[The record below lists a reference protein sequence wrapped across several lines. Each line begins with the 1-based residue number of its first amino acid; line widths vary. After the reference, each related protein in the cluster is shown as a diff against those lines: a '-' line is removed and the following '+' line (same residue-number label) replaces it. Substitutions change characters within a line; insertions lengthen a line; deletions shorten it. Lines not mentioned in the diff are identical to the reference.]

1 VLMDGDILSLSGD
14 IPGVFE
20 ARQNRSVRTRDGFIN
35 AGIGALQTRR
45 LDDLKI
51 TELAMVSGNS
61 VGSFYT
67 RFQDK
72 DAYFRALSA
81 YASQGISREF
91 DSAFTADK
99 LRQLG
104 PSGGLDALVDLI
116 GAIFG
121 SKFRGVLRETYLRIM
136 DEDDPWAP
144 FRTTAKQ
151 TLQTLHEGLDDAFP
165 HYGPDETKTRLSFC
179 FQLIVGV
186 IQNDLINK
194 NHVFTLEDGSVLVG
208 LKQTLRAYM
217 GVPLTRQENV

>member
-1 VLMDGDILSLSGD
+1 MDGDTFSLRED

-35 AGIGALQTRR
+35 AGIEALQTRR

-51 TELAMVSGNS
+51 TELAAVSNNS

-81 YASQGISREF
+81 YASQGISHEF
-91 DSAFTADK
+91 EAAFTADR

-104 PSGGLDALVDLI
+104 PGEGLDALVDLI
-116 GAIFG
+116 GAIFS

-151 TLQTLHEGLDDAFP
+151 TLQKLHEGLGDAFS
-165 HYGPDETKTRLSFC
+165 HYGADETKTRLSFC

-194 NHVFTLEDGSVLVG
+194 NHVFTLEDGSVSTG
-208 LKQTLRAYM
+208 LKETLRAYM
-217 GVPLTRQENV
+217 DVPLKR

>member
-1 VLMDGDILSLSGD
+1 MDVDTLSLNED
-14 IPGVFE
+14 IPGVFK
-20 ARQNRSVRTRDGFIN
+20 ARQSRSVKARDGFIN
-35 AGIGALQTRR
+35 TGIEALQTRR

-51 TELAMVSGNS
+51 AELAMVSGNS

-91 DSAFTADK
+91 DAAFTVDK
-99 LRQLG
+99 LRHLG
-104 PSGGLDALVDLI
+104 PGQGLDALVDLI

-144 FRTTAKQ
+144 FRTTANQ
-151 TLQTLHEGLDDAFP
+151 TLRKLHDGLGNAFP

-194 NHVFTLEDGSVLVG
+194 NHVFTLEDGSVLAG
-208 LKQTLRAYM
+208 LKETLRAYM
-217 GVPLTRQENV
+217 GVPLTRQEDV

>member
-1 VLMDGDILSLSGD
+1 MDVDTLSLQGE

-20 ARQNRSVRTRDGFIN
+20 ARQTRSVKTRDGFIH
-35 AGIGALQTRR
+35 AGVEALQTGRF
-45 LDDLKI
+45 DDLKI
-51 TELAMVSGNS
+51 AELAAISNNS

-67 RFQDK
+67 RFHDK

-91 DSAFTADK
+91 EMAFTAGK

-104 PSGGLDALVDLI
+104 PEQGLDALVDLI
-116 GAIFG
+116 GAIFA

-144 FRTTAKQ
+144 FRTSAKQ
-151 TLQTLHEGLDDAFP
+151 TLRTLHEGLGDAFP

-194 NHVFTLEDGSVLVG
+194 NIPG
-208 LKQTLRAYM
+208 Y
-217 GVPLTRQENV
+217 LTASLYLFRTFHIITILFLSLSL

>member
-1 VLMDGDILSLSGD
+1 MDGDTLSLRGD

-35 AGIGALQTRR
+35 AGIEALQTRR

-51 TELAMVSGNS
+51 TEIAAVSNNS

-91 DSAFTADK
+91 EAAFSADK

-104 PSGGLDALVDLI
+104 PSEGLDALVDLI
-116 GAIFG
+116 GAIFS

-144 FRTTAKQ
+144 FRTTAKK
-151 TLQTLHEGLDDAFP
+151 TLQKVHEGLGDAFP
-165 HYGPDETKTRLSFC
+165 HYVPDETKTRLSFC

-194 NHVFTLEDGSVLVG
+194 NHVFNLEDGSVLAG
-208 LKQTLRAYM
+208 LKETLRAYM
-217 GVPLTRQENV
+217 GVPTMRQEIV

>member
-1 VLMDGDILSLSGD
+1 MDVDILDLHED
-14 IPGVFE
+14 IPGVFK
-20 ARQNRSVRTRDGFIN
+20 ARQSRSVKARDGFIN
-35 AGIGALQTRR
+35 AGIEALQTRR

-51 TELAMVSGNS
+51 AELATVSGNS

-72 DAYFRALSA
+72 DAYFRAVSA

-91 DSAFTADK
+91 EAAFTAAK

-104 PSGGLDALVDLI
+104 GGAGLDALVDLI
-116 GAIFG
+116 GAIFA

-151 TLQTLHEGLDDAFP
+151 TLLTVHEGLGDAFP
-165 HYGPDETKTRLSFC
+165 HYGPDETKVRLSFC

-194 NHVFTLEDGSVLVG
+194 NHVFALEDGSVLTG
-208 LKQTLRAYM
+208 LKETLRAYM
-217 GVPLTRQENV
+217 GVPLTPQDTL